1 MPCSFLD
8 PAKYPHG
15 TRARYVTGCRCE
27 ECRRACREYARER
40 TRKVH
45 EASAEVKPNDL
56 PPLWTTFY
64 RTSRKGKRYEVTARA
79 CPGAEGR
86 PCVKGGRGLRAWLH
100 GAWLKNGGNV
110 CIDCVARARVW
121 CGLVDAT
128 PAMLH
133 MRELAKKGVGYKSVA
148 DAANVGH
155 PIAFGIFHG
164 RRRTCRAN
172 VLRRI
177 LSVDEGAIAD
187 GALVPG
193 DDVIAK
199 LNELHERGF
208 TWEWLSRELRCKA
221 RCGAALLVR
230 PRATGMVLARTVLRI
245 DKLYRRVVD
254 GDLRPTRFFVDAAE
268 TWKLVAELRKGFTQ
282 KALAARL
289 GISRVPLRDR
299 RNRIHPRTAAAVKA
313 LHDELLA
320 TYREGGPL
328 PEGWQTSANPVTPMG
343 AEEWVKGG
351 WSVARRTSKK
361 AVARE
366 KDEIR
371 KLARGAA

>member
-1 MPCSFLD
+1 MPASFLD

-40 TRKVH
+40 VRKVH
-45 EASAEVKPNDL
+45 EARAEVKPNDL
-56 PPLWTTFY
+56 PPLWTTFF
-64 RTSRKGKRYEVTARA
+64 RTSTKGKRYQVTARA

-86 PCVKGGRGLRAWLH
+86 PCVQGGRGLRAWLH
-100 GAWLKNGGNV
+100 GAWLKNPGAV
-110 CIDCVARARVW
+110 CTDCVARARVW

-133 MRELAKKGVGYKSVA
+133 MRALAKKGVGYKSVA

-155 PIAFGIFHG
+155 PVVFGIFHG
-164 RRRTCRAN
+164 RRKTCRAN

-177 LSVDEGAIAD
+177 MAVDEGAIAD

-193 DDVIAK
+193 ESTIAK
-199 LNELHERGF
+199 LNELHGRGF
-208 TWEWLSRELRCKA
+208 TWQWLSRELRLKT

-245 DKLYRRVVD
+245 EKLYRRVVASELQPKRFLVD
-254 GDLRPTRFFVDAAE
+254 GAE
-268 TWKLVAELRKGFTQ
+268 TWKLVDELRKGFTQ
-282 KALAARL
+282 RELARRVGVCPGVLRERRALIL
-289 GISRVPLRDR
+289 
-299 RNRIHPRTAAAVKA
+299 PRTAAAVRA
-313 LHDELLA
+313 VYDELLA
-320 TYREGGPL
+320 AYREGGPL
-328 PEGWQTSANPVTPMG
+328 PEGWQTSARPVTPMG
-343 AEEWVKGG
+343 AEEWAKGG

-361 AVARE
+361 AKARE
-366 KDEIR
+366 AKELR
-371 KLARGAA
+371 ALARAG